1 MEFWIFMLIMDLLI
15 PFMMIGFGR
24 YFSKRALKEIN
35 MVFGYRT
42 NMSMKNRD
50 TWEFAH
56 RYCGKI
62 WLTCGLILLL
72 LSIFLMIFVIGQ
84 NKDTVGVLGG
94 IICVIQLVL
103 LIGSILPTEIVLRK
117 NFNQNGS
124 RR

>member
-24 YFSKRALKEIN
+24 YFSKRAPKEIN

-103 LIGSILPTEIVLRK
+103 LIGSILPTEIALRK

>member
-24 YFSKRALKEIN
+24 YFSKRAPKEIN

-72 LSIFLMIFVIGQ
+72 MSIFLMIFVIGQ

-103 LIGSILPTEIVLRK
+103 LIGSILPTEIALRK